1 MSSKRTIK
9 IFSIFVVAI
18 INVVFSTISYAEGTK
33 MNIVGFQESGVDT
46 LSFSTV
52 VNPTN
57 PDSGGESNTN
67 YEDIQVKGKK
77 FYAKQYLDLANGK
90 MEGYKY
96 SSNRYGVLDNTQCI
110 AVGENTGTISAIA
123 SINCEIRK
131 ITSDDSSIITVTE
144 SNGSVKGMTR
154 TPKST
159 SKAYYAFLSGKKAG
173 TTYITVHTK
182 STTQIKIKLTVIST
196 ETAMN
201 DEKEKS
207 LDIIESSI
215 GIGFREITVPMGL
228 KIQNGKVDKVKSA
241 RNKVLNDFSE
251 LSIDE
256 IEAELNFEEA
266 SEDEKKESNINTD
279 LKVELCK
286 AKYSI
291 TANSNKQIYIAE
303 VSPQEG
309 KYVIKGWNFMTIHK
323 DQEYNLIY
331 TFAFLP
337 TRNKMYYTLTK
348 WSPVDGVE
356 YDDDFRSAEER
367 ASDDSMEEISD
378 LVEEEENRLKVFL
391 TVMMDRINEDER
403 GAVDTPFENVLDNP
417 DFYTEFEDLESE
429 EVEKVEETAGQVLSV
444 ITNIGA
450 IVSFLVPA
458 ILGIKYMIGSVED
471 KAEYKKDIIPYLVGA
486 VLLFGICT
494 VVKMLQILG
503 NKINEI

>member
-1 MSSKRTIK
+1 MKKICKVILSLLLLFIVLCENK
-9 IFSIFVVAI
+9 IFAAI
-18 INVVFSTISYAEGTK
+18 EIEGRIKAQGSTILY
-33 MNIVGFQESGVDT
+33 VQE
-46 LSFSTV
+46 
-52 VNPTN
+52 
-57 PDSGGESNTN
+57 
-67 YEDIQVKGKK
+67 KGKK
-77 FYAKQYLDLANGK
+77 GKNDDGKVVLEFDESKTAMDFNKNSKIVAWNSSNEKVVKVESTSSQDRSGLTPRTVYAKTATATAVGVGEAYVTVSYVTQYGTASQTNT
-90 MEGYKY
+90 Y
-96 SSNRYGVLDNTQCI
+96 SSKI
-110 AVGENTGTISAIA
+110 
-123 SINCEIRK
+123 K
-131 ITSDDSSIITVTE
+131 IT
-144 SNGSVKGMTR
+144 VK
-154 TPKST
+154 
-159 SKAYYAFLSGKKAG
+159 
-173 TTYITVHTK
+173 
-182 STTQIKIKLTVIST
+182 KLDAEYVK
-196 ETAMN
+196 EKMD